1 VKTDWQWI
9 QMETG
14 SNQRDNSLTSA
25 APWPDNVAHVERG
38 PALGIPVRIDY
49 LPTQQYFIE
58 YS

>member
-1 VKTDWQWI
+1 
-9 QMETG
+9 METG